1 MICNSK
7 QYTIP
12 TGDIQTFNSIN
23 VCCILPRSV
32 CVCAATT
39 SRVKH
44 RYLLLFMTRKW
55 KVKWEPPYPF
65 GKTHQILEASS
76 RLEAIEQ
83 VKQSGVVSAGYKVT
97 ASPAK
102 ESN

>member
-1 MICNSK
+1 VFVLS
-7 QYTIP
+7 
-12 TGDIQTFNSIN
+12 
-23 VCCILPRSV
+23 L
-32 CVCAATT
+32 T

-55 KVKWEPPYPF
+55 KVKFMRKGWEPPYPF
-65 GKTHQILEASS
+65 GKKHQIVEASS
-76 RLEAIEQ
+76 RLEAIEE

-97 ASPAK
+97 TFPAK